1 MRNLRGKCGY
11 CAAAEAS
18 LASFASCSDRLHESS
33 PPVPAVEFLSGPDT
47 NQQAPGLL
55 WPHRSA
61 GVPAE
66 VIVAFGISPAVATP
80 SSTGFECQA
89 YLEAIELTPL
99 AEARSA
105 GGFFIVYSSDRF
117 LRCPKRCRQC
127 SLARPWA
134 TLRSTAKVVFGFLAR
149 CIQPLRR
156 CCPGRSWAMNSGRQ
170 PGSVY
175 TFVQCGPPHQ
185 MLRDVRG
192 AGVQAKDF

>member
-127 SLARPWA
+127 SLARPWGDIA
-134 TLRSTAKVVFGFLAR
+134 EHGK
-149 CIQPLRR
+149 
-156 CCPGRSWAMNSGRQ
+156 GRVWLPRQVHPTSASLLSWAFLGHELRAPARLSIHLCA
-170 PGSVY
+170 VWA
-175 TFVQCGPPHQ
+175 TPP
-185 MLRDVRG
+185 DVEG
-192 AGVQAKDF
+192 C